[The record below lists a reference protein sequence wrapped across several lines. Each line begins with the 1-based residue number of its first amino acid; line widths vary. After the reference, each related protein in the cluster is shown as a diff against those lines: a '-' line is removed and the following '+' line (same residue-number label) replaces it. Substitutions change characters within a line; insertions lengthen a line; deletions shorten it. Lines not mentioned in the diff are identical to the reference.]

1 VDIDE
6 RAAYAEAARWFRTVV
21 DGVDGRWDEPGLGEW
36 NVRDLVGHASR
47 SLVTVETYLDAEP
60 GEVTLPTPASYLG
73 GIRGA
78 ASGPAVAERGR
89 AAGRAMGE
97 DPVAFL
103 ADLDARVQAKVAA
116 APGDAFVGT
125 PFGGMRLV
133 DYLPTRTFEL
143 VVHGSDL
150 AAALGRP
157 ADPPVAALRSALR
170 LVGDVLADGG
180 QGPEVLLALTG
191 RRALPAGFSLV

>member
-6 RAAYAEAARWFRTVV
+6 RGAYGEAAGWLRTLV

-36 NVRDLVGHASR
+36 SVRDLVGHASR

-60 GEVTLPTPASYLG
+60 GEVTLPTAASYLG
-73 GIRGA
+73 TSRAPAPAPGA
-78 ASGPAVAERGR
+78 PARGR

-97 DPVAFL
+97 DPAGFL

-116 APGDAFVGT
+116 APDDAFVGT
-125 PFGGMRLV
+125 PFGGMRLL

-143 VVHGSDL
+143 VVHGADL
-150 AAALGRP
+150 ATALGQP
-157 ADPPVAALRSALR
+157 AHPPATALRSSLR
-170 LVGDVLADGG
+170 LVGDVLANGG
-180 QGPEVLLALTG
+180 QGVDVLLALTG
-191 RRALPAGFSLV
+191 RRGLPDGFSLV